1 MSEIKLVDKK
11 SQNLVYSARLTG
23 NQFLYNEFKVMT
35 KLTLQ
40 GLDKKTI
47 FDKIVDEN
55 LFEYRSLKSIGKHL
69 GAVWERVNYLDG
81 YLKEKVVN
89 EPNEI
94 GRIINFYAI
103 LKYDTLFLEFML
115 EVVQEKFSTSQNELT
130 NADISNF
137 FSVKAEQSDIV
148 KDFKE
153 ATIKRLRL
161 AYVEI
166 LLGAGYIIK
175 TENKDKYLLTT
186 PLAVYQISEHLRD
199 NNEKQFVKAML
210 GV

>member
-1 MSEIKLVDKK
+1 MCEIKLAGKK

-47 FDKIVDEN
+47 FEKIVDEN

-69 GAVWERVNYLDG
+69 GAVWERVNYLDE

>member
-47 FDKIVDEN
+47 FEKIVDEN

>member
-1 MSEIKLVDKK
+1 MCEIKLAGKK

-40 GLDKKTI
+40 GFDKKMI
-47 FDKIVDEN
+47 FEKIVDEN

-69 GAVWERVNYLDG
+69 GAVWERVNYLDE

-115 EVVQEKFSTSQNELT
+115 EVVQENFSTSQNELT
-130 NADISNF
+130 NADISNY

-166 LLGAGYIIK
+166 LLGAGYITK

-199 NNEKQFVKAML
+199 NGEKQFVKAML

>member
-69 GAVWERVNYLDG
+69 GAVWERVNYLDE
-81 YLKEKVVN
+81 YLKEKVIN

-103 LKYDTLFLEFML
+103 LKYDALFLEFML
-115 EVVQEKFSTSQNELT
+115 EVVQEKFSISQNELT

-137 FSVKAEQSDIV
+137 FTVKAEQSDIV

>member
-1 MSEIKLVDKK
+1 MSEIKLADKK
-11 SQNLVYSARLTG
+11 SQNLLYSARLTG

-47 FDKIVDEN
+47 FEKIVDEN

>member
-1 MSEIKLVDKK
+1 MSEIKLADKK
-11 SQNLVYSARLTG
+11 SQNLLYSARLTG

-47 FDKIVDEN
+47 FEKIVDEN

-175 TENKDKYLLTT
+175 TENKDNYLLTT

>member
-1 MSEIKLVDKK
+1 MSEIKLADKK
-11 SQNLVYSARLTG
+11 SQNLLYSARLTG

-47 FDKIVDEN
+47 FEKIVDEN

-94 GRIINFYAI
+94 GRIINCNSLLNKRRKNVE
-103 LKYDTLFLEFML
+103 LKLSM
-115 EVVQEKFSTSQNELT
+115 
-130 NADISNF
+130 
-137 FSVKAEQSDIV
+137 
-148 KDFKE
+148 
-153 ATIKRLRL
+153 
-161 AYVEI
+161 
-166 LLGAGYIIK
+166 
-175 TENKDKYLLTT
+175 
-186 PLAVYQISEHLRD
+186 
-199 NNEKQFVKAML
+199 
-210 GV
+210 

>member
-1 MSEIKLVDKK
+1 MSEIKLADKK